1 MHRLRGVANLRM
13 NLPHFGDEAIDD
25 ELGDFIK
32 LADRDS
38 AGKRHHRRVSTM
50 IASHFHEWG

>member
-38 AGKRHHRRVSTM
+38 AEKILRRVSTR